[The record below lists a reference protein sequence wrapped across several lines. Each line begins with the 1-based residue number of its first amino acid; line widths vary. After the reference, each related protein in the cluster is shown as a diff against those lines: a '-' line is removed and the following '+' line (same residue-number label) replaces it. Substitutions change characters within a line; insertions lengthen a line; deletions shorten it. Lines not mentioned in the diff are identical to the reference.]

1 MAPMAPIAPM
11 APMKPMTPLARMTQA
26 MEMKA
31 HPHQFH
37 PPPLCQCLQ
46 DQCQHFIGKAV
57 TD

>member
-1 MAPMAPIAPM
+1 MAPMAPMTPM

-31 HPHQFH
+31 HPRQFH

-46 DQCQHFIGKAV
+46 DQYQHFIGKAV

>member
-1 MAPMAPIAPM
+1 MAPMAPM

-46 DQCQHFIGKAV
+46 DQCQHFIGKESV